1 MSSIINSAMSGLSA
15 AQAALS
21 TTSNNI
27 SNYTVAGYSR
37 QTTVLAQASSTL
49 QGNSY
54 YGNGVNITGVQREY
68 DAFIATQ
75 LRGSSANY
83 SAVNTQHS
91 QISNIDD
98 LLSTS
103 TTSLSTSL
111 QGFFTNLQNVVSNAN
126 DPSARQ
132 SMLSNAQG
140 LVSQFQ
146 TSAQYLNNM
155 QNSVNADVGSSV
167 KQVNTITSQIADLNK
182 QIGKLSTANGAAPND
197 LLDKRD
203 QLVNTLNNVV
213 GVTVS
218 QQDGGYTVSMANG
231 LTLVNGDKSHDL
243 VAMPSSS
250 DPTRTTIGYVDKQ
263 AGNVEIPEKLITTG
277 SLGGLLAFR
286 TQDLDLAQNQLGQL
300 AAAFTTSFNDVHKQG
315 FDSKGNQGVDF
326 FNIGSPLVVSNNKNS
341 TAASVT
347 AEWTDTS
354 ALKATNYNVSFDGTN
369 WSATRASDSTAV
381 TITQGT
387 DTSGNTTLSFD
398 GLKLTV
404 AGTPAPAAKDSF
416 LVKPVQN
423 VVNDMSVAI
432 TSETQVAAAG
442 AVGGESDNRNAQKL
456 LGLQDAK
463 LVGGNATL
471 SQAYATLVS
480 SVGNKTSSLATTSDT
495 QKSVVSQLTDRQQSV
510 SGVNLDEEYANLTKY
525 QQYYMANAQVLQTA
539 STVFNALI
547 NIR

>member
-27 SNYTVAGYSR
+27 TNYTVAGYSR
-37 QTTVLAQASSTL
+37 QTTVLAQANSTL

-54 YGNGVNITGVQREY
+54 YGNGVKISGVQREY

-75 LRGSSANY
+75 LRGASASY
-83 SAVNTQHS
+83 SAVDLQHS

-146 TSAQYLNNM
+146 TTAQYLNNM
-155 QNSVNADVGSSV
+155 QNSVNSDVASSV
-167 KQVNTITSQIADLNK
+167 KQINTYSSQIADLNQ
-182 QIGKLSTANGAAPND
+182 QIAKLTNGNGAEPND

-203 QLVNTLNNVV
+203 QLVNELNNVV

-218 QQDGGYTVSMANG
+218 QQDGNYTVSMANG
-231 LTLVNGDKSHDL
+231 LTLVNGYKSSDL
-243 VAMPSSS
+243 VAMNSSS

-286 TQDLDLAQNQLGQL
+286 SQDLDLAQNQLGQL

-315 FDSKGNQGVDF
+315 FDSNGDQGVDF
-326 FNIGSPLVVSNNKNS
+326 FNIGTPLVVSNSKNS

-354 ALKATNYNVSFDGTN
+354 ALKASNYTVSYDGTK
-369 WSATRASDSTAV
+369 WTATRASDSTAV
-381 TITQGT
+381 TIAQGT
-387 DTSGNTTLSFD
+387 DASGNTTLSFD

-404 AGTPAPAAKDSF
+404 AATPAPAAKDSF

-423 VVNDMSVAI
+423 VINDMSVAI
-432 TSETQVAAAG
+432 TSESQVAAAS

-456 LGLQDAK
+456 LNLQDVK

-471 SQAYATLVS
+471 SQAYASIVS
-480 SVGNKTSSLATTSDT
+480 TVGNKTSSLETTSTT

-510 SGVNLDEEYANLTKY
+510 SGVNLDEEYANLTRY

>member
-37 QTTVLAQASSTL
+37 QTTVLAQANSTL

-83 SAVNTQHS
+83 SAVSTQHS

-155 QNSVNADVGSSV
+155 QNSVNADVDSSI
-167 KQVNTITSQIADLNK
+167 KQVNTLTSQIADLNK

-218 QQDGGYTVSMANG
+218 QQDGGYTVAMANG

-326 FNIGSPLVVSNNKNS
+326 FNIGSPIVVGNSKNS

-354 ALKATNYNVSFDGTN
+354 ALKASNYTVSYDGNN
-369 WSATRASDSTAV
+369 WTATRASDSTAV
-381 TITQGT
+381 TITPGT
-387 DTSGNTTLSFD
+387 DASGNTTLSFD

-423 VVNDMSVAI
+423 AINDMSVAI
-432 TSETQVAAAG
+432 TSESQVAAAG

-456 LGLQDAK
+456 LNLQDLK

-471 SQAYATLVS
+471 SQAYATIVS
-480 SVGNKTSSLATTSDT
+480 SVGNKTSSLETTSTT
-495 QKSVVSQLTDRQQSV
+495 QKSVVSQLTQRQQSV

>member
-37 QTTVLAQASSTL
+37 QTTVLAQANSTL

-68 DAFIATQ
+68 DSFIATQ
-75 LRGSSANY
+75 LRGASASY
-83 SAVNTQHS
+83 SAVDTQHT

-98 LLSTS
+98 LLSTA

-140 LVSQFQ
+140 LVNQFQ

-155 QNSVNADVGSSV
+155 QNSVNSDVSSSV
-167 KQVNTITSQIADLNK
+167 KLVNTLTSQIADLNQ
-182 QIGKLSTANGAAPND
+182 QIGKLTNGNGAAPND

-203 QLVNTLNNVV
+203 QLVNDLNKVV

-218 QQDGGYTVSMANG
+218 QQDGNYTVSMANG
-231 LTLVNGDKSHDL
+231 LTLVNGNKSHDL
-243 VAMPSSS
+243 VAMNSSS

-315 FDSKGNQGVDF
+315 FDSNGDQGVDF
-326 FNIGSPLVVSNNKNS
+326 FNIGSPLVVSNSKNS

-369 WSATRASDSTAV
+369 WSATRASDSTAAA
-381 TITQGT
+381 ITQST
-387 DTSGNTTLSFD
+387 DASGNTTLSFD

-404 AGTPAPAAKDSF
+404 AATPAPAAKDSF

-423 VVNDMSVAI
+423 VINDMSVAI
-432 TSETQVAAAG
+432 TSESQVAAAS

-456 LGLQDAK
+456 LNLQDVK

-471 SQAYATLVS
+471 SQAYAAIVS
-480 SVGNKTSSLATTSDT
+480 TVGNKTSSLETTSTT
-495 QKSVVSQLTDRQQSV
+495 QKSVVSQLTERQQSV

>member
-37 QTTVLAQASSTL
+37 QTTVLAQANSTL

-83 SAVNTQHS
+83 SAVSTQHS

-155 QNSVNADVGSSV
+155 QNSVNADVDSSI

-218 QQDGGYTVSMANG
+218 QQDGGYTVAMANG

-326 FNIGSPLVVSNNKNS
+326 FNIGSPIVVGNSKNS

-354 ALKATNYNVSFDGTN
+354 ALKASNYTVSYDGSN
-369 WSATRASDSTAV
+369 WTATRASDSAAV
-381 TITQGT
+381 TITPGT
-387 DTSGNTTLSFD
+387 DASGNTTLSFD

-423 VVNDMSVAI
+423 AINDMSVAI
-432 TSETQVAAAG
+432 TSESQVAAAG

-456 LGLQDAK
+456 LNLQDVK

-471 SQAYATLVS
+471 SQAYATIVS
-480 SVGNKTSSLATTSDT
+480 SVGNKTSSLETTSTT
-495 QKSVVSQLTDRQQSV
+495 QKSVVSQLTQRQQSV

>member
-37 QTTVLAQASSTL
+37 QTTVLAQANSTL

-83 SAVNTQHS
+83 SAVSTQHS

-155 QNSVNADVGSSV
+155 QNSVNADVDSSI
-167 KQVNTITSQIADLNK
+167 KQVNTLTSQIADLNK

-218 QQDGGYTVSMANG
+218 QQDGGYTVAMANG

-326 FNIGSPLVVSNNKNS
+326 FNIGSPIVVGNSKNS

-354 ALKATNYNVSFDGTN
+354 ALKASNYTVSYDGNN
-369 WSATRASDSTAV
+369 WTATRASDSTAV
-381 TITQGT
+381 TITPGT
-387 DTSGNTTLSFD
+387 DASGNTTLSFD

-404 AGTPAPAAKDSF
+404 ASTPAPAAKDSF

-423 VVNDMSVAI
+423 AINDMSVAI
-432 TSETQVAAAG
+432 TSESQVAAAG

-456 LGLQDAK
+456 LNLQDVK

-471 SQAYATLVS
+471 SQAYATIVS
-480 SVGNKTSSLATTSDT
+480 SVGNKTSSLETTSTT
-495 QKSVVSQLTDRQQSV
+495 QKSVVSQLTQRQQSV

>member
-37 QTTVLAQASSTL
+37 QTTVLAQANSTL

-83 SAVNTQHS
+83 SAVSTQHS

-155 QNSVNADVGSSV
+155 QNSVNADVDSSI

-218 QQDGGYTVSMANG
+218 QQDGGYTVAMANG

-326 FNIGSPLVVSNNKNS
+326 FNIGSPIVVGNSKNS

-354 ALKATNYNVSFDGTN
+354 ALKASNYTVSYDGSN
-369 WSATRASDSTAV
+369 WTATRTSDSTAV
-381 TITQGT
+381 TITPGT
-387 DTSGNTTLSFD
+387 DASGNTTLSFD
-398 GLKLTV
+398 GMKLTV
-404 AGTPAPAAKDSF
+404 AGTPAPAVKDSF

-423 VVNDMSVAI
+423 AINDMSVAI
-432 TSETQVAAAG
+432 TSESQVAAAG

-456 LGLQDAK
+456 LNLQDVK

-471 SQAYATLVS
+471 SQAYATIVS
-480 SVGNKTSSLATTSDT
+480 SVGNKTSSLETTSTT
-495 QKSVVSQLTDRQQSV
+495 QKSVVSQLTQRQQSV

>member
-1 MSSIINSAMSGLSA
+1 MSSIIDSAMSGLSA

-37 QTTVLAQASSTL
+37 QTTVLAQANSTL

-83 SAVNTQHS
+83 SAVSTQHS

-155 QNSVNADVGSSV
+155 QNSVNADVDSSI

-218 QQDGGYTVSMANG
+218 QQDGGYTVAMANG

-326 FNIGSPLVVSNNKNS
+326 FNIGSPIVVGNSKNS

-354 ALKATNYNVSFDGTN
+354 ALKASNYTVSYDGNN
-369 WSATRASDSTAV
+369 WTATRASDSTAV
-381 TITQGT
+381 TITPGT
-387 DTSGNTTLSFD
+387 DASGNTTLSFD

-423 VVNDMSVAI
+423 AINDMSVAI
-432 TSETQVAAAG
+432 TSESQVAAAG

-456 LGLQDAK
+456 LNLQDVK

-471 SQAYATLVS
+471 SQAYATIVS
-480 SVGNKTSSLATTSDT
+480 SVGNKTSSLETTSTT
-495 QKSVVSQLTDRQQSV
+495 QKSVVSQLTQRQQSV

>member
-1 MSSIINSAMSGLSA
+1 MSGLSA

-37 QTTVLAQASSTL
+37 QTTVLAQANSTL

-83 SAVNTQHS
+83 SAVSTQHS
-91 QISNIDD
+91 QISYIDD

-155 QNSVNADVGSSV
+155 QNSVNADVGSSI

-286 TQDLDLAQNQLGQL
+286 SQDLDLAQNQLGQL

-315 FDSKGNQGVDF
+315 FDSNGDQGVDF
-326 FNIGSPLVVSNNKNS
+326 FNIGSPLVVSNSKNS
-341 TAASVT
+341 AAASVT

-381 TITQGT
+381 TIAQVK
-387 DTSGNTTLSFD
+387 DASGNTTLSFD

-404 AGTPAPAAKDSF
+404 PGTPAPAAKDSF

-423 VVNDMSVAI
+423 VINDMSVAI
-432 TSETQVAAAG
+432 TNESEVAAAG

-456 LGLQDAK
+456 LSLQDAK

-471 SQAYATLVS
+471 SQAYAAIVS
-480 SVGNKTSSLATTSDT
+480 SVGNKTSSLQTTSDT
-495 QKSVVSQLTDRQQSV
+495 QKSVVSQLTQRQQSV

>member
-1 MSSIINSAMSGLSA
+1 MSGLSA

-37 QTTVLAQASSTL
+37 QTTVLAQANSTL

-75 LRGSSANY
+75 LRGSSASY
-83 SAVNTQHS
+83 SAVSTQHS

-140 LVSQFQ
+140 MVSQFQ

-155 QNSVNADVGSSV
+155 QNSVNADVGSSI

-286 TQDLDLAQNQLGQL
+286 SQDLDLAQNQLGQL

-315 FDSKGNQGVDF
+315 FDSNGDQGVDF
-326 FNIGSPLVVSNNKNS
+326 FNIGSPLVVSNSKNS

-381 TITQGT
+381 TIAQVK
-387 DTSGNTTLSFD
+387 DASGNTTLSFD

-404 AGTPAPAAKDSF
+404 PGTPAPAAKDSF

-423 VVNDMSVAI
+423 VINDMSVAI
-432 TSETQVAAAG
+432 TNESQVAAAG

-456 LGLQDAK
+456 LSLQDAK

-471 SQAYATLVS
+471 SQAYAAIVS
-480 SVGNKTSSLATTSDT
+480 TVGNKTSSLQTTSDT
-495 QKSVVSQLTDRQQSV
+495 QKSVVSQLTQRQQSV

-525 QQYYMANAQVLQTA
+525 QQYYMLMRRCCRPPAPCLMH
-539 STVFNALI
+539 
-547 NIR
+547 

>member
-37 QTTVLAQASSTL
+37 QTTVLAQANSTL

-83 SAVNTQHS
+83 SAVSTQHS

-155 QNSVNADVGSSV
+155 QNSVNADVDSSI
-167 KQVNTITSQIADLNK
+167 KQVNTLTSQIADLNK

-218 QQDGGYTVSMANG
+218 QQDGGYTVAMANG

-286 TQDLDLAQNQLGQL
+286 SQDLDLAQNQLGQL

-326 FNIGSPLVVSNNKNS
+326 FNIGSPIVVGNSKNS

-354 ALKATNYNVSFDGTN
+354 ALKASNYTVSYDGNN
-369 WSATRASDSTAV
+369 WTATRASDSTAV
-381 TITQGT
+381 TITPGT
-387 DTSGNTTLSFD
+387 DASGNTTLSFD

-423 VVNDMSVAI
+423 AINDMSVAI
-432 TSETQVAAAG
+432 TSESQVAAAG

-456 LGLQDAK
+456 LNLQDVK

-471 SQAYATLVS
+471 SQAYATIVS
-480 SVGNKTSSLATTSDT
+480 SVGNKTSSLETTSTT
-495 QKSVVSQLTDRQQSV
+495 QKSVVSQLTQRQQSV

>member
-37 QTTVLAQASSTL
+37 QTTVLAQANSTL

-83 SAVNTQHS
+83 SAVSTQHS

-155 QNSVNADVGSSV
+155 QNSVNADVDSSI
-167 KQVNTITSQIADLNK
+167 KQVNTLTSQIADLNK

-432 TSETQVAAAG
+432 TSESQVAAAS

>member
-432 TSETQVAAAG
+432 TSESQVAAAS

-456 LGLQDAK
+456 LSLQDAK

>member
-432 TSETQVAAAG
+432 TSESQVAAAG